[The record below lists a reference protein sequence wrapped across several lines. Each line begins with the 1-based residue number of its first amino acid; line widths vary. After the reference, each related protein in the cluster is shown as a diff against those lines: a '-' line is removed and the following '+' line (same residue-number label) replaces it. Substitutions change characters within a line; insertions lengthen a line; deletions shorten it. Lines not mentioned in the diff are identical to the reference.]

1 MEPSLYQPDS
11 LDAPVVKQIGPSGER
26 PGVPSASDSYD
37 WQYEQKP
44 LLARWDE
51 PTPDHFGAADGDRER
66 FVERLAQRGGI
77 SIDDASANLTAF
89 ESKRSIRWR
98 ASVSNAELL

>member
-1 MEPSLYQPDS
+1 MQPSLYQPDS
-11 LDAPVVKQIGPSGER
+11 LDASVGKQNSPNGER

-51 PTPDHFGAADGDRER
+51 LTPDDFDAADGDRGR

-77 SIDDASANLTAF
+77 SIDDASGNLTAF
-89 ESKRSIRWR
+89 ESKRPIRWR
-98 ASVSNAELL
+98 ASVSNGDLL